1 MPYSAAFTT
10 GALMREETLRIVR
23 QLEGSSLADIDPD
36 ALSTNAAK
44 SRRTKTYEIAK
55 RLRQAPRAV
64 WADLQELPPAQQ
76 HIVLYYCC
84 MTTYRLIFDFQMELV
99 LQRWRSLEHAL
110 TPYDVQRFLEKR
122 AAEHP
127 EIDDWTESTRAKVEN
142 VLLLMLKEVGILEGE
157 KLTAIDAPDHFW
169 QRFLPTGDVW
179 FLEAMLL
186 SQPRRG
192 SIINQTA

>member
-23 QLEGSSLADIDPD
+23 QLEGSPLADIDPD

-64 WADLQELPPAQQ
+64 WADLQELPPGQQ